1 MTKICSVSKKSF
13 FQLFCYSNPQTVFVG
28 SKQSVSYKTQ
38 SGRTYGPMTSCKVNF
53 KVISRLPSKT
63 AISTIYG
70 IVLYAKLHFVFW
82 SLNVYCRRWLPVP
95 PWWCPVQPLMSF
107 TQEETAKGKRA
118 IHSQSERK
126 GLTSYTA
133 VGVVLCGCG
142 SMWVWVW
149 FYVDTFNYFA
159 FPRFCG
165 NNGPDRLP
173 VKGKSAAVVFKSD
186 KKGNGGGAD
195 CTIACSDFSP
205 TGQIHCKL
213 YCIAAK
219 QCSSCGQNMVL
230 VVYLSFAEKHW
241 LKNFSESF

>member
-1 MTKICSVSKKSF
+1 
-13 FQLFCYSNPQTVFVG
+13 
-28 SKQSVSYKTQ
+28 
-38 SGRTYGPMTSCKVNF
+38 MTSCPSLVMSCPTFDVVHPRRDCKGKKGDTLSIGKKRF
-53 KVISRLPSKT
+53 K
-63 AISTIYG
+63 
-70 IVLYAKLHFVFW
+70 KLH
-82 SLNVYCRRWLPVP
+82 S
-95 PWWCPVQPLMSF
+95 S
-107 TQEETAKGKRA
+107 G
-118 IHSQSERK
+118 
-126 GLTSYTA
+126 
-133 VGVVLCGCG
+133 CGCG

-165 NNGPDRLP
+165 KNGPDRLP
-173 VKGKSAAVVFKSD
+173 IKGKSAAVVFKSD

-219 QCSSCGQNMVL
+219 QSGSCGQNMVF